1 MYSGQ
6 KLIPEIAETPTWKFA
21 VLNSSA
27 GFDRGYAQTAI
38 NMYIPDRYI
47 QGYNYQMVEEELNN
61 NKEKLMFTGPK
72 GVGKSACLVALWH
85 KYIKDNKKVILIGI
99 NTIKMFFQNHKI
111 QCYLQSL
118 NGFATSEYTKD
129 KSSLKLA
136 LSEYIA
142 KENPIVLLDLTLT
155 NAYEDEDDV
164 LDLVMSC
171 NTASH
176 CLVAMSS
183 GSGSHFSSTDKV
195 ESLDNALLC
204 FTPIEFI
211 PFTKAEAVLFVRLK
225 GVPIS
230 CEVQEENA
238 LITNSIWS
246 KEDAVKFVKKLKPY
260 AGHNPY
266 LMIHALTALG
276 DAKELDVEARTIGI
290 CIQKTQQYIERTLPK
305 ENSPSFFLHL
315 QEIVGLLHSAKQKAW
330 INEVQYM
337 KTFVYKHRLAY
348 IVDYC
353 KHASMYVKVAIN
365 YPLLPGL

>member
-27 GFDRGYAQTAI
+27 GSDRGYAQTAI

-47 QGYNYQMVEEELNN
+47 QGYNYQMVEEQLNN

-118 NGFATSEYTKD
+118 KGFATSEYTKD
-129 KSSLKLA
+129 KSSLKFA

-155 NAYEDEDDV
+155 NAYEDDV

-176 CLVAMSS
+176 CLVAMSDHIS
-183 GSGSHFSSTDKV
+183 
-195 ESLDNALLC
+195 
-204 FTPIEFI
+204 
-211 PFTKAEAVLFVRLK
+211 AVQIRQK
-225 GVPIS
+225 
-230 CEVQEENA
+230 A
-238 LITNSIWS
+238 LIMHC
-246 KEDAVKFVKKLKPY
+246 FVLRLLNLYLLQKPRQF
-260 AGHNPY
+260 Y
-266 LMIHALTALG
+266 L
-276 DAKELDVEARTIGI
+276 
-290 CIQKTQQYIERTLPK
+290 
-305 ENSPSFFLHL
+305 
-315 QEIVGLLHSAKQKAW
+315 
-330 INEVQYM
+330 
-337 KTFVYKHRLAY
+337 
-348 IVDYC
+348 
-353 KHASMYVKVAIN
+353 
-365 YPLLPGL
+365 